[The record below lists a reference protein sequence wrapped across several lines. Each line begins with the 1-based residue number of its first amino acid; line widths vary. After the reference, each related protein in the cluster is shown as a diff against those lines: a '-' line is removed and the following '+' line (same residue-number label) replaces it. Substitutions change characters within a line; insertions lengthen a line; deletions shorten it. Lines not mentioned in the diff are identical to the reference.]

1 MAAPRHL
8 EAEGGTMTRRKS
20 RSWKIRIDNAAM
32 LRVAAALVEDHD
44 ARLAEGW
51 AICPASG
58 LWRTRSGTITARIAY
73 RLRAEG
79 ASMVYTIRGINLG
92 ALTDE

>member
-1 MAAPRHL
+1 MAAPHGL
-8 EAEGGTMTRRKS
+8 EAEGGAMTRRTS
-20 RSWKIRIDNAAM
+20 RSWKIRLDSAAP
-32 LRVAAALVEDHD
+32 LRVAAALVEDHA

-51 AICPASG
+51 TICPTSG
-58 LWRTRSGTITARIAY
+58 LWRTRSGAITARIAY

-92 ALTDE
+92 VVSDD

>member
-20 RSWKIRIDNAAM
+20 RSWKIRLDSAAL
-32 LRVAAALVEDHD
+32 LRVAAALVEDHA

-51 AICPASG
+51 TICPTSG
-58 LWRTRSGTITARIAY
+58 LWRTRSGAITARIAY

-92 ALTDE
+92 VVSDE